1 MLRATA
7 QDNPETWPT
16 RLPTLMAAYRMTTHK
31 ITGVT
36 PNFAMFGREVML
48 PANLIA
54 KPPQEPMESKIPFVL
69 GFRDALRDAHL
80 RVREA
85 TRKSA
90 RTHKVYYDRRS
101 KCLQFEPG
109 QLVWL
114 YWPKP
119 PIRQKFK
126 KLSQL
131 WTGPWKIDHFKSPVV
146 VEIHSTTGR
155 GKRQTVNID
164 RLVPCT
170 QSTVSPET
178 DVQPQLDTQ
187 TIPPSTETNS
197 QVMEDD
203 SQLSEEESQFFQESN
218 SFDSLASHYPQRSS
232 RKKETSKIS

>member
-1 MLRATA
+1 M
-7 QDNPETWPT
+7 
-16 RLPTLMAAYRMTTHK
+16 
-31 ITGVT
+31 
-36 PNFAMFGREVML
+36 
-48 PANLIA
+48 
-54 KPPQEPMESKIPFVL
+54 
-69 GFRDALRDAHL
+69 

-90 RTHKVYYDRRS
+90 RTQKVYYDKRS
-101 KCLQFEPG
+101 KRLQFQPG

-146 VEIHSTTGR
+146 VEIHTATGR

-187 TIPPSTETNS
+187 TIPPSTENNS

-218 SFDSLASHYPQRSS
+218 SFDSPASLCSQRPS
-232 RKKETSKIS
+232 RKRKPPKFLEDYII